1 LVQNIFTPKF
11 VLHLEGAVL
20 LGLSLVGYAVLDGD
34 WLQFALLF
42 FLPDISIAG
51 YLRGSA
57 VGAVTYNVA
66 HAYLLPAILGV
77 YGLFNAQ
84 SIAIYLALIWFAHLG
99 FDRLLGFGLKYP
111 TRFSDTHL
119 NRV

>member
-1 LVQNIFTPKF
+1 MNRLFLPKF
-11 VLHLEGAVL
+11 LLHLEGVVL
-20 LGLSLVGYAVLDGD
+20 LGLSLIGYAVLDGD

-42 FLPDISIAG
+42 FVPDISIAG
-51 YLRGSA
+51 YLLRSSTGT
-57 VGAVTYNVA
+57 VTYNVA
-66 HAYLLPAILGV
+66 HAYLLPAILGI

-84 SIAIYLALIWFAHLG
+84 TIAIYLALIWFAHLG
-99 FDRLLGFGLKYP
+99 FDRMLGFGLKYP